1 MVGSL
6 TAMQWFIYDSVKVYF
21 RLPRPLSPLRCLSS
35 LKRKL
40 QDKQQQAAQ

>member
-21 RLPRPLSPLRCLSS
+21 RLPRPLPPEMPES